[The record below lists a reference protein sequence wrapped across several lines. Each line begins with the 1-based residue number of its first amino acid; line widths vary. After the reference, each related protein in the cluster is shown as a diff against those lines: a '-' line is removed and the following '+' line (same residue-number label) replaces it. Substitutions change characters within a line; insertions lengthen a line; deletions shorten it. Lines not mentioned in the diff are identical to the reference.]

1 MKYLKLAIFVHRQ
14 KVSDVETLYCCN
26 GAGKTIASY
35 TVLPEVLGCKEFVN
49 VDEIAQELLPVNP
62 EGVAIETGWLINPSC
77 RSTLCGGNISSFG
90 RYLVWGVHLFQP
102 FKGDL
107 GQPQFERFGF
117 VWHNGLNKTKNCS
130 ISTI

>member
-90 RYLVWGVHLFQP
+90 RYLVWGRPSLPAVQGRP
-102 FKGDL
+102 
-107 GQPQFERFGF
+107 RSAT
-117 VWHNGLNKTKNCS
+117 V
-130 ISTI
+130 